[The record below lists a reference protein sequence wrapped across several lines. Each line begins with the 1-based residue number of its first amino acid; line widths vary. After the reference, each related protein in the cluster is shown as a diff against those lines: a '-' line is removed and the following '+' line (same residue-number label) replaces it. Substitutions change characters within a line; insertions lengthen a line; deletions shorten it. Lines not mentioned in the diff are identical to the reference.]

1 MSGMSHRHRPGHDHR
16 HDVDRARRHLF
27 RAPGLTPCPL
37 CRHPRSAHAIE
48 DGHPVCTR
56 GAGHRVACRHCAE
69 LQARLP
75 MTAMVTEL
83 RRAFARPPLPTS
95 LVLTGDAA

>member
-1 MSGMSHRHRPGHDHR
+1 MSGMSYCPRPDL
-16 HDVDRARRHLF
+16 DRAHRRVLRH
-27 RAPGLTPCPL
+27 PGLTPCPL
-37 CRHPRSAHAIE
+37 CRRPRSAHAIE

-75 MTAMVTEL
+75 MTAMVAEFA
-83 RRAFARPPLPTS
+83 RAFARPPLPTS
-95 LVLTGDAA
+95 LVLTGAAA